1 MAKIT
6 LALND
11 RILQE
16 IQLYKERISIGRSP
30 QNDIVLDNRAIS
42 AEHAIIVTMNNDSF
56 LEDLN
61 STNGTQVNG
70 QPIKR
75 HFLQENDVIELA
87 QYRLRYLPE
96 ENIEGACS
104 FNSNMTSEYSDGGEK
119 TAFVKIL
126 NGPNAGK
133 ETALTKALTT
143 IGRPKVQVA
152 VIAFS
157 QENYCLAHVEGA
169 CFPLLNG
176 HTVGA
181 SPQALVDGD
190 VIDLAGTAM
199 QFSLR

>member
-11 RILQE
+11 KILQE

-42 AEHAIIVTMNNDSF
+42 AEHAVIVTVNNDSF

-70 QPIKR
+70 QPIKK
-75 HFLQENDVIELA
+75 HFLQENDVIALA
-87 QYRLRYLPE
+87 QYRLRYFSNEDDKNTASENDCHLPAPSKSAD
-96 ENIEGACS
+96 NPAVI
-104 FNSNMTSEYSDGGEK
+104 
-119 TAFVKIL
+119 KIL

-133 ETALTKALTT
+133 EKAITKTLTT
-143 IGRPKVQVA
+143 LGQPKVQVA
-152 VIAFS
+152 VITHKPCG
-157 QENYCLAHVEGA
+157 YYLAHVEGTR
-169 CFPLLNG
+169 FPTVNG
-176 HTVGA
+176 HAIEANTH
-181 SPQALVDGD
+181 ALVDGD
-190 VIDLAGTAM
+190 VIDLAGTVM